1 MRQQDQIQEGQRY
14 AKVSGR
20 TGFRSGWEVR
30 SIVVP
35 VESLPHAYM
44 VNLADPK
51 DVRTISC
58 RTIADSQFFKL
69 MGQSQPG
76 GFWSNNHWSN
86 GPAGEVGDH

>member
-76 GFWSNNHWSN
+76 GIWSRNH
-86 GPAGEVGDH
+86 

>member
-1 MRQQDQIQEGQRY
+1 MRRQAQIQEGQRY

-35 VESLPHAYM
+35 AESLPHAYL
-44 VNLADPK
+44 VNLDDPS

-58 RTIADSQFFKL
+58 LTIADSQYFRL
-69 MGQSQPG
+69 IGQSQQG
-76 GFWSNNHWSN
+76 GL
-86 GPAGEVGDH
+86 

>member
-1 MRQQDQIQEGQRY
+1 VRRQAQIQEGQRY

-35 VESLPHAYM
+35 AESLPHAYL
-44 VNLADPK
+44 VNLDDPK

-58 RTIADSQFFKL
+58 LTIADSQYFRL
-69 MGQSQPG
+69 MGQSQQG
-76 GFWSNNHWSN
+76 GL
-86 GPAGEVGDH
+86 

>member
-1 MRQQDQIQEGQRY
+1 MRRQAQIQEGQRY

-35 VESLPHAYM
+35 AESLPHAYL
-44 VNLADPK
+44 VNLDDPS

-58 RTIADSQFFKL
+58 LTIADSQYFRL
-69 MGQSQPG
+69 MGQSQQG
-76 GFWSNNHWSN
+76 GL
-86 GPAGEVGDH
+86 